1 MSGLRSFSWKSVL
14 AFFGF
19 AAALAAW
26 TWSGMIFTNKVLT
39 LNDHVS
45 YFLELL
51 QRNLLNY
58 FPAFLLVGLADSLPL
73 RGVRRRVAL
82 TAALVTGIALSVQ
95 VRCAVNMNEVYWAY
109 DSVQLAYCTT
119 WPTWRTYLDF
129 PGAYIT
135 PGCIAGVVMIF
146 VFTRR
151 RDRELVA
158 SLHQAQAVEL
168 DARRQRVESE
178 LAAMQ
183 SRVDPDRL
191 LDTLRAVR
199 ARYETSLAEGEA
211 MLDSLI
217 GDLRHAAH
225 APAAAAD

>member
-1 MSGLRSFSWKSVL
+1 MSLLRSFSWKGML

-19 AAALAAW
+19 ATALALW
-26 TWSGMIFTNKVLT
+26 TWCGIVFSNKVLT
-39 LNDHVS
+39 FGDHLS

-58 FPAFLLVGLADSLPL
+58 FPAFLLVGVADGLPL
-73 RGVRRRVAL
+73 RGRIRVVAL
-82 TAALVTGIALSVQ
+82 AAALAIGIALSVQ
-95 VRCAVNMNEVYWAY
+95 VRCAVNMNEIYWAY
-109 DSVQLAYCTT
+109 DSVQIPYCTT

-135 PGCIAGVVMIF
+135 PFCIAGVVMVF

-151 RDRELVA
+151 RDNELVA
-158 SLHQAQAVEL
+158 SLHQAQAAAL
-168 DARRQRVESE
+168 DVRRQRVESE

-191 LDTLRAVR
+191 LNTLRTVR
-199 ARYETSLAEGEA
+199 ARYETNLHEGEA
-211 MLDSLI
+211 MLDTLI

-225 APAAAAD
+225 APQAT